1 MRHLNIPRMPRL
13 RRQRH
18 AAVAS
23 VPPPVS
29 PQLAAADLDSHPS
42 ELLTLDPHVTV
53 ACEVALSLTA
63 ADEALTKLR
72 SWAAI
77 SGVSPSGPG
86 VLRVDGELAEVHL
99 PIAEGAAPHAETGL
113 RGASL
118 EGGPARR
125 YTGLRFA
132 ALPLIAQYELHAG
145 LKGFTEGTLLVP
157 AAEAGHERS
166 AKRARPA
173 A

>member
-1 MRHLNIPRMPRL
+1 MPRFG
-13 RRQRH
+13 RQRH

-23 VPPPVS
+23 VPPVAAA
-29 PQLAAADLDSHPS
+29 PQLTAADLDSQPS
-42 ELLTLDPHVTV
+42 ELLTLDPQATV

-77 SGVSPSGPG
+77 SGVSASGPG

-99 PIAEGAAPHAETGL
+99 PIAEGAVPHAETGL
-113 RGASL
+113 RGAGL
-118 EGGPARR
+118 EGGPARC
-125 YTGLRFA
+125 YAGLRFA

-145 LKGFTEGTLLVP
+145 VKGFAEGTLLLP

-166 AKRARPA
+166 AKTARPA